1 MADQGIEAPV
11 VTMIAGPA
19 YKEFVSGLGKGAEN
33 VTSAAWWHPAVRYQ
47 GKDVFGST
55 ENFNKLF
62 REKYGLDPDYGE
74 ASSAASGVVL
84 QLAIEAA
91 GTLDRQK
98 VRDALAAMNTVT
110 FFGPIKFG
118 PTGQV
123 ISLDPPVFQV
133 QKGKQVVI
141 LPTAIKQGN
150 LQLGVK

>member
-1 MADQGIEAPV
+1 M
-11 VTMIAGPA
+11 
-19 YKEFVSGLGKGAEN
+19 
-33 VTSAAWWHPAVRYQ
+33 
-47 GKDVFGST
+47 
-55 ENFNKLF
+55 
-62 REKYGLDPDYGE
+62 
-74 ASSAASGVVL
+74 VL